1 MMRIECNNSVWLTK
15 EATPKRASEI
25 TCSPYCRFFC
35 ENGGSCVA
43 PGECQCQEGFAG
55 ERCETRV
62 SWIAR
67 RRWRSGRQ
75 PYVSSR
81 WRGRGKGRRR
91 RREAGVEKGKE
102 RGKEREMGELG
113 KGKEEKEIEGKE

>member
-1 MMRIECNNSVWLTK
+1 MCSGLGMMRIECNNSVWLTK

-55 ERCETRV
+55 ERCETRKCHGSPDVGGEVDV
-62 SWIAR
+62 S
-67 RRWRSGRQ
+67 
-75 PYVSSR
+75 
-81 WRGRGKGRRR
+81 
-91 RREAGVEKGKE
+91 
-102 RGKEREMGELG
+102 LT
-113 KGKEEKEIEGKE
+113 